1 MKNTK
6 ICSICKIEQDINS
19 FHKNKNSLDG
29 YKSKCKECRK
39 QESKERYLNNIEYF
53 EKYRK
58 ENRDKINGKLT
69 EWRKNNPKYRRE
81 YYEKN
86 YEKEITY
93 SRIKSKENKEY
104 FRNWTKDKYKTDILF
119 SLKMKLNGR
128 LRKVLKRNN
137 LKKNY
142 KFCDILGCS
151 LEEFKLYFESKFTEG
166 MSWDLMGKEIHI
178 DHIIPCASAKT
189 EEEMIKLF
197 HYTNLQP
204 LWAKDNMSKSDKIL

>member
-6 ICSICKIEQDINS
+6 ICSVCNLEQDINN

-29 YKSKCKECRK
+29 HKSKCKECRK

-69 EWRKNNPKYRRE
+69 EWRKNNPEYRRT

-86 YEKEITY
+86 YEKEIGY
-93 SRIKSKENKEY
+93 YKLYHEKNKKNKREY
-104 FRNWTKDKYKTDILF
+104 VKNKYKNNVLY
-119 SLKMKLNGR
+119 SLKLKMNVR
-128 LRKVLKRNN
+128 LHKVLKRNN

-151 LEEFKLYFESKFTEG
+151 LDDFKLYFESKFTEG
-166 MSWDLMGKEIHI
+166 MSWELMGSKIHI
-178 DHIIPCASAKT
+178 DHIIPLSSAKN
-189 EEEMIKLF
+189 EEEIYKLC

-204 LWAKDNMSKSDKIL
+204 LWAEENLKKNNKIL